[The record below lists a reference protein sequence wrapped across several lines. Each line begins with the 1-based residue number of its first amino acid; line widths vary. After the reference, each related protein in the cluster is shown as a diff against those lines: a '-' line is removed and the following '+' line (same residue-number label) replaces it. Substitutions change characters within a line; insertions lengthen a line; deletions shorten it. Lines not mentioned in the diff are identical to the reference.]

1 MPIEFVI
8 ILAIKR
14 RNKCMY
20 QYHSMLQKISK
31 VCIII
36 YMKSALWQ
44 AVGLVFKFGYTITIP
59 LVALALAGRF
69 LDKKFDSSPL
79 LLLTGIV
86 LSLIVSSIMLLI
98 KVKKVMEE
106 IK

>member
-1 MPIEFVI
+1 
-8 ILAIKR
+8 
-14 RNKCMY
+14 
-20 QYHSMLQKISK
+20 
-31 VCIII
+31 
-36 YMKSALWQ
+36 MKKAEKEKSVFWQ
-44 AVGLVFKFGYTITIP
+44 AVGLAFKFGYTITIP

-86 LSLIVSSIMLLI
+86 LSLIVSSIILLV

>member
-1 MPIEFVI
+1 MM
-8 ILAIKR
+8 K
-14 RNKCMY
+14 K
-20 QYHSMLQKISK
+20 SK
-31 VCIII
+31 QEKE
-36 YMKSALWQ
+36 KSVFWQ
-44 AVGLVFKFGYTITIP
+44 AVGLAFKFGYTITIP
-59 LVALALAGRF
+59 LVALVLAGRF

-86 LSLIVSSIMLLI
+86 LSLIVSSFMLLI

>member
-1 MPIEFVI
+1 M
-8 ILAIKR
+8 
-14 RNKCMY
+14 
-20 QYHSMLQKISK
+20 
-31 VCIII
+31 
-36 YMKSALWQ
+36 MKESEKEKSVFWQ
-44 AVGLVFKFGYTITIP
+44 AVGFAFKFGYTVTIP

-86 LSLIVSSIMLLI
+86 LSLIISSIMLLM